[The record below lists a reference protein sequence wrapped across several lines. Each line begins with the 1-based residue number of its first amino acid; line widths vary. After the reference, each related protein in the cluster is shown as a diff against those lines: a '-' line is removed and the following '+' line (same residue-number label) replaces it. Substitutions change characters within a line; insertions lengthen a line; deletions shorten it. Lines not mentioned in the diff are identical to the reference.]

1 MPSNLLIKGVKG
13 TIGLARNLTDRFKRI
28 LVENPIAQKS
38 VPVLVE
44 VVELAVE
51 EVERNLGGQ
60 AVLRPTRMLLNVKLL
75 KELAS
80 IKQFSTHTPS

>member
-1 MPSNLLIKGVKG
+1 M
-13 TIGLARNLTDRFKRI
+13 AKR
-28 LVENPIAQKS
+28 
-38 VPVLVE
+38 VPFEPLDAAVVVDVFDVVE

-80 IKQFSTHTPS
+80 IEQFSSHTPSQNLWSMFPVS